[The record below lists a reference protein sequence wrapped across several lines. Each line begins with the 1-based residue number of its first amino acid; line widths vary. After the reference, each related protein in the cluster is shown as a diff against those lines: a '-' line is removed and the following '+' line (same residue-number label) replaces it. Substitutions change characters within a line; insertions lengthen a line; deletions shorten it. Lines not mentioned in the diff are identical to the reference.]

1 MVWLKSEYPAVGLYT
16 ISERQEVL
24 DMQPLSIFI
33 SSTCFDLKEQRHN
46 IYSELSDMGYS
57 VILSENGD
65 VGYEQGTSLERS
77 CLNSVSS
84 TDIVVGIIGRRFGSK
99 SESFEAHSI
108 TMNEITT
115 AVGVG
120 KIIFVFVERNV
131 LAEFETYK
139 KNQDLAENLK
149 WAHVDDGKIFKF
161 LQELNARKS
170 IAILGFDHSADIIDL
185 LKKQLSFLFANY
197 IDKERKAS
205 QQELASNI
213 KSETDRLEAVM
224 GSLENLSAEIA
235 QNAIACRVVSVPV
248 LRRLLDVLGIS
259 DFSIT
264 APTRKGVFSF
274 LEQIGFSIL
283 DETTEAIQFSR
294 NWNDVNEILTLH
306 HDFFKNEYV
315 NTRLNWN
322 DCADLVKLEKFTA
335 LKHYGDDDVPF

>member
-1 MVWLKSEYPAVGLYT
+1 
-16 ISERQEVL
+16 
-24 DMQPLSIFI
+24 MQPLSIFI

-46 IYSELSDMGYS
+46 IYSELSEMGYS

-65 VGYEQGTSLERS
+65 VGYEQGISLERS
-77 CLNSVSS
+77 CLKSVSS
-84 TDIVVGIIGRRFGSK
+84 TDIVVGIIGGRFGSK

-115 AVGVG
+115 AIGEG

-139 KNQDLAENLK
+139 KNQDLAENLE

-161 LQELNARKS
+161 LQKLSDRKS
-170 IAILGFDHSADIIDL
+170 IAILGYDHSADIIEL
-185 LKKQLSFLFANY
+185 LKKQLSILFANY

-205 QQELASNI
+205 QQELASDI

-224 GSLENLSAEIA
+224 GLLENLSAEMS
-235 QNAIACRVVSVPV
+235 QNAIASRVVSAPV

-264 APTRKGVFSF
+264 APTRKGVLSF
-274 LEQIGFSIL
+274 LAQIGFFVRN
-283 DETTEAIQFSR
+283 DTKDAIRFSR
-294 NWNDVNEILTLH
+294 SRDDVIEILTLH
-306 HDFFKNEYV
+306 KDFFKDGYV

-322 DCADLVKLEKFTA
+322 DCADFVRLEKTTV
-335 LKHYGDDDVPF
+335 LKSYGDDDVPF